1 MSATSTHSL
10 ADPSMLAKIDK
21 LFACNVGH
29 YIDLPQIVV
38 VGDQSSGK
46 SSVLEGLTRLPFPR
60 DSGLCTRFAT
70 QIAFRRSTIK
80 SISVSVIPGK
90 DAGTDHVDAL
100 RGWKRADIDDLGGEQ
115 FAEIMREAQQLMGIT
130 SRNDTNSTEE
140 DTPTAACRTFSSDIL
155 SIQVSG
161 PDEEHLTVIDV
172 PGIFQR
178 VTKDVTTKE
187 DKEFVREMVA
197 GYMRNPRSIMLT
209 VVPANVDVATQV
221 ILEMAE
227 EVDPDGQRTLG
238 VLTKPDLVDKGA
250 EKSVVDMIEG
260 RTHQLLLGW
269 CLVKNPGQT
278 EVENP
283 SFDRHAEEDR
293 FFRTAP
299 VWSGL
304 PKDRVGV
311 TALRARLQEILARH
325 IRQEF
330 PKVSHKNRMGKRKI
344 LMGPAGETRDQQE
357 TQEN

>member
-1 MSATSTHSL
+1 
-10 ADPSMLAKIDK
+10 MLAKIDK

-70 QIAFRRSTIK
+70 QITFRRSTVK
-80 SISVSVIPGK
+80 LISVAVIPGK
-90 DAGTDHVDAL
+90 DASPDHVDAV
-100 RGWKRADIDDLGGEQ
+100 RGWKRKEIESLGGEQ
-115 FAEIMREAQQLMGIT
+115 FAQILQEVQQLMGIT
-130 SRNDTNSTEE
+130 SHDGSSSGSRK
-140 DTPTAACRTFSSDIL
+140 TFSSDVLAIE
-155 SIQVSG
+155 VSG

-187 DKEFVREMVA
+187 DKEFVREMVS
-197 GYMRNPRSIMLT
+197 GYMKNPRSIMLT
-209 VVPANVDVATQV
+209 VVPSNVDVATQL

-227 EVDPDGQRTLG
+227 EVDREGQRTLG

-250 EKSVVDMIEG
+250 EKSVIDMVEG
-260 RTHQLLLGW
+260 RSHQLLLGW

-278 EVENP
+278 EIED
-283 SFDRHAEEDR
+283 SGFDRYAAEER

-299 VWSGL
+299 LWNGL

-311 TALRARLQEILARH
+311 VALRARLQEVLARH
-325 IRQEF
+325 IKQEF
-330 PKVSHKNRMGKRKI
+330 PKVRHPSLLEIWRPYTSGR
-344 LMGPAGETRDQQE
+344 
-357 TQEN
+357 

>member
-1 MSATSTHSL
+1 
-10 ADPSMLAKIDK
+10 MLAKIDK

-70 QIAFRRSTIK
+70 QITFRRSTVK

-90 DAGTDHVDAL
+90 DAAPEHVDAL
-100 RGWKRADIDDLGGEQ
+100 RGWKRADVDDLGGEQ
-115 FAEIMREAQQLMGIT
+115 FAQIMREAQQLMGIMP
-130 SRNDTNSTEE
+130 RNDDNGNKQNV
-140 DTPTAACRTFSSDIL
+140 PNGACKTFSSDVL

-209 VVPANVDVATQV
+209 VVPANVDVATQL

-227 EVDPDGQRTLG
+227 EVDKDGQRTLG

-250 EKSVVDMIEG
+250 EKSVMDMIEG
-260 RTHQLLLGW
+260 KTHQLLLGW
-269 CLVKNPGQT
+269 CLVRNPGQK
-278 EVENP
+278 EVENA
-283 SFDRHAEEDR
+283 SFDRHVEEEK

-299 VWSGL
+299 LWSRL

-311 TALRARLQEILARH
+311 TALRSRLQEVLARH

-330 PKVSHKNRMGKRKI
+330 PKVSYDSSRGKK
-344 LMGPAGETRDQQE
+344 LTF
-357 TQEN
+357 